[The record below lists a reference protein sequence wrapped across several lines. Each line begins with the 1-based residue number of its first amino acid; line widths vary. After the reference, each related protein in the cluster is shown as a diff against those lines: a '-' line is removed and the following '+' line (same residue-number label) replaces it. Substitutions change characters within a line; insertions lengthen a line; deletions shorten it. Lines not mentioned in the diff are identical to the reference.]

1 MPLVGRRVGRPG
13 LLGLAARTAV
23 VAGTASA
30 VSGSVNRRQANKA
43 AEKQQAADAEQ
54 QAAYEQ
60 QQAMAQQASAQQAA
74 AQQAAASSSVDDR
87 IGKLKELA
95 ELKNAGILTEE
106 EFAAEKAKILKS

>member
-43 AEKQQAADAEQ
+43 AEQQQAAAAEQ

-60 QQAMAQQASAQQAA
+60 QQAMAQQAA
-74 AQQAAASSSVDDR
+74 AQQAAAAPAAGSSVDDR
-87 IGKLKELA
+87 ISMLKELG

-106 EFAAEKAKILKS
+106 E